1 MDLWETQNEI
11 NESHSMSNK
20 SLLLIIAEIHKV
32 LKQMD
37 FQLKA
42 SMELSMLQQEQI
54 IQLRRRVERLEFPNR
69 GVL

>member
-20 SLLLIIAEIHKV
+20 SLLLITAEIHKV

-37 FQLKA
+37 LQLKA